1 MEQTPYGCR
10 RRKGECTLFLSFVS
24 SKWRKIITPI
34 AAIAVISAVLFLPK
48 GQADNNT
55 FVMSEQNPFPELI
68 EEPIEEIVETTE
80 PIVSV
85 AIVVDVKGAIL
96 HPGVYSMQPED
107 RLIDAIHAAGGYLP
121 NADSRMLNHAMKLVD
136 EMVIYVPIEG
146 EEPIELLTTPMI
158 GTAAQQDDGKVN
170 INTADTVQ
178 LMTIPGI
185 GPSKAAAI
193 IQYREE
199 HGLFKMPE
207 SLMDISGIGQKTF
220 DKLESLVTV
229 D

>member
-1 MEQTPYGCR
+1 MDAAEER
-10 RRKGECTLFLSFVS
+10 VNVLFLSFVS

-34 AAIAVISAVLFLPK
+34 AAIAVIFALLLLPK

-68 EEPIEEIVETTE
+68 EEKSEEVIETTE

-85 AIVVDVKGAIL
+85 PIVVDVKGAIL
-96 HPGVYSMQPED
+96 HPGVYSMQQED
-107 RLIDAIHAAGGYLP
+107 RLIDAIYAAGGYLP

-136 EMVIYVPIEG
+136 EMVIYVPVEG
-146 EEPIELLTTPMI
+146 EELTELSTTPMI
-158 GTAAQQDDGKVN
+158 GAAAPQDDGKVN
-170 INTADTVQ
+170 INTADTQQ
-178 LMTIPGI
+178 LMTMPGI
-185 GPSKAAAI
+185 GPSKAATI

-207 SLMDISGIGQKTF
+207 SLMEVSGIGQKTF
-220 DKLESLVTV
+220 DKLASLITV

>member
-1 MEQTPYGCR
+1 MNV
-10 RRKGECTLFLSFVS
+10 LFLSFVS

-34 AAIAVISAVLFLPK
+34 AAIAVIFAVLFLPK
-48 GQADNNT
+48 GQADNNA

-68 EEPIEEIVETTE
+68 ELSSEEVIETTE
-80 PIVSV
+80 IIVSV
-85 AIVVDVKGAIL
+85 PIVVDVKGAIL

-121 NADSRMLNHAMKLVD
+121 TADSRMLNHAMKLVD
-136 EMVIYVPIEG
+136 EMVIYVPVEG
-146 EEPIELLTTPMI
+146 EQPVELASLPMI
-158 GTAAQQDDGKVN
+158 GTTVQQDDGKIN
-170 INTADTVQ
+170 INTADEQQ

-207 SLMDISGIGQKTF
+207 SLMEVSGIGQKTF
-220 DKLESLVTV
+220 DKLVLQITV